1 MSSHVNCQVCLTSV
15 LGLALGALIP
25 RFGPGMEFGV
35 LLQVLLSAEVLP
47 ALQAE
52 KRPLPGMFGIVNL
65 QVTFLDKRFRAE
77 LALEWPL
84 S

>member
-1 MSSHVNCQVCLTSV
+1 MSSHVDCQVVLTSI
-15 LGLALGALIP
+15 LGITLGALIP
-25 RFGPGMEFGV
+25 RLGPGVQFAV
-35 LLQVLLSAEVLP
+35 LLQVLLRAEVLP

-52 KRPLPGMFGIVNL
+52 KWSLPSMFGIVNL
-65 QVTFLDKRFRAE
+65 QVTFLDKGFRAD

>member
-1 MSSHVNCQVCLTSV
+1 MSSHVNCQVGLTPV
-15 LGLALGALIP
+15 LGLTLGALIP
-25 RFGPGMEFGV
+25 RLGSGMEFGV
-35 LLQVLLSAEVLP
+35 LLQMLLRAEVLP

-52 KRPLPGMFGIVNL
+52 KWSLPGMFGIVNL
-65 QVTFLDKRFRAE
+65 QVTFLDKGFRAE

>member
-1 MSSHVNCQVCLTSV
+1 MNCQVVLTPV
-15 LGLALGALIP
+15 LGITLGALIP
-25 RFGPGMEFGV
+25 RLGPGVQFAV
-35 LLQVLLSAEVLP
+35 LLQVLLRAEVLP

-52 KRPLPGMFGIVNL
+52 KWSLPSMFGIVNL
-65 QVTFLDKRFRAE
+65 QVTFLDKGFRAE